1 MSSSMSQSCPLPYNH
16 PPFAVDVDLAEPMW
30 RRVRSSMRRLPIFRE
45 LPIAKNQNTYAKRQR
60 EQEKKQ
66 RADKKRTTRDKKKD
80 GTDIPAPL
88 RELPFPVVE
97 LNDD

>member
-1 MSSSMSQSCPLPYNH
+1 MSESCPFAYNH
-16 PPFAVDVDLAEPMW
+16 SPFAVDVDQAVPTW
-30 RRVRSSMRRLPIFRE
+30 RRVRSSMRRLPFFQE

>member
-1 MSSSMSQSCPLPYNH
+1 MSIGHCQRRRAFRHHRDDGPLKLEH
-16 PPFAVDVDLAEPMW
+16 
-30 RRVRSSMRRLPIFRE
+30 
-45 LPIAKNQNTYAKRQR
+45 PIAKNQNTFAKRQR

-66 RADKKRTTRDKKKD
+66 RADKKRTSRDKKKD
-80 GTDIPAPL
+80 GTDDSAPP